1 MQRLERLRS
10 LIPENTIVYITSRA
24 NVFYYSHFNSDD
36 VSLLISNKRQV
47 LITDSRYTFNAK
59 ISCPDFEIFD
69 IKDGIDK
76 IFSEFSEE
84 NVGFEEENLTVGRLN
99 RLKEKTDKE
108 FIPFEDKIK
117 KIKTHK
123 LW

>member
-1 MQRLERLRS
+1 MERLKNLRS
-10 LIPENTIVYITSRA
+10 LIPDNTIVYITDKA
-24 NVFYYSHFNSDD
+24 NVFYYSHFNSED

-76 IFSEFSEE
+76 LFLKFSEE

-99 RLKEKTDKE
+99 LLK
-108 FIPFEDKIK
+108 
-117 KIKTHK
+117 
-123 LW
+123 